1 MSSTRQRNDPGS
13 MGELAMP
20 VGILGFVAFAVG
32 GPWAAMSLAA
42 RFSQAPAPE
51 ANPFANFFL
60 LVRGQVQWST
70 AATVAAIALGLGVV
84 LLLVLVLV
92 LRGRLRGGHAG
103 RGDRA
108 QTVDRAARHMGRGR
122 DVESLSRRAAVQS
135 AARLGAGKDHLGL
148 PLGRAVA
155 TGQEL
160 WSNWE
165 NTIVDVWGTRSGKT
179 TSMGIPSIMAAPGA
193 CVVTSNKRDIVDA
206 TRDPRSEL
214 DRVWV
219 FDPQSI
225 VGEEPTWWWN
235 PLSYVTD
242 ENRASELAG
251 HFASASRHEESRGDP
266 FWEESGEDL
275 LAGLLLAAAV
285 AGKPISTVSDWLVDT
300 TDETAARI
308 LEDRYPRI
316 AGRLQAF
323 TNQPA
328 ETRGGVFANAQAMA
342 RCLTNSEVL
351 RWIDPP
357 APWAGREEFSPQDF
371 VRSSQTLYS
380 LSKEGRGTAGGV
392 VTALTA
398 AVMDAAETY
407 AASRPGGRLA
417 TPLVAVLDEAA
428 NVCRWR
434 ELPDLYSH
442 YGSRG
447 IVIRTIFQSP
457 KQAVAAFG
465 KTGWEKLWSAANVVT
480 YGGGVRD
487 GEFLRELSDLIGDY
501 DRPSVSVSQSQGRR
515 SVSRDLRSERILDNA
530 DLGALPRGRAVVLSS
545 GARPTLV
552 RTVPWMAGPHAK
564 AISASIAA
572 HDPQAEATLAEAS
585 KSLVDVR
592 AQESD
597 VTGGGAAVRP
607 VVKW

>member
-1 MSSTRQRNDPGS
+1 MSSTRERNAPGS
-13 MGELAMP
+13 MGE
-20 VGILGFVAFAVG
+20 VAVPATIIALVAVVVG

-42 RFSQAPAPE
+42 RFTQAPPPE
-51 ANPFANFFL
+51 PNPFGNFFQ
-60 LVRGQVQWST
+60 LVRGQIAWTT
-70 AATVAAIALGLGVV
+70 AATAAAVVLGLAVV

-92 LRGRLRGGHAG
+92 LRTRLRRGGRRGG
-103 RGDRA
+103 RS

-122 DVESLSRRAAVQS
+122 EVESLSRRAAAS
-135 AARLGAGKDHLGL
+135 TAARLGAGKDHLGL

-155 TGQEL
+155 SGQPL

-165 NTIVDVWGTRSGKT
+165 NTIVDVWGTRTGKT

-206 TRDPRSEL
+206 TRDPRAEL
-214 DRVWV
+214 GTVWV
-219 FDPQSI
+219 FDPQGI
-225 VGEEPTWWWN
+225 VREEPTWWWN

-242 ENRASELAG
+242 ENRAGELAG
-251 HFASASRHEESRGDP
+251 HFASASRHDDSRADP

-285 AGKPISTVSDWLVDT
+285 AGKPISTVSDWLVDA

-308 LEDRYPRI
+308 LEDRYPRV

-323 TNQPA
+323 TNQPP

-357 APWAGREEFSPQDF
+357 AAWECREEFSPHAF

-398 AVMDAAETY
+398 AVMDAAESWATTL
-407 AASRPGGRLA
+407 PGGRLG

-447 IVIRTIFQSP
+447 IVVRTIFQSP

-480 YGGGVRD
+480 YGGSVRD
-487 GEFLRELSDLIGDY
+487 GEFLQELSDLIGDY
-501 DRPSVSVSQSQGRR
+501 ERPVVSVSHSQGRR
-515 SVSRDLRSERILDNA
+515 TVSRDVRSERILDKA
-530 DLGALPRGRAVVLSS
+530 DLGALPKGRAVVLSS

-552 RTVPWMAGPHAK
+552 RTVPWMEAPYA
-564 AISASIAA
+564 AAVEASVRA
-572 HDPQAEATLAEAS
+572 HDPAAEATLAEA
-585 KSLVDVR
+585 R
-592 AQESD
+592 QEL
-597 VTGGGAAVRP
+597 AAVRTLEEQLGDGAPDRP
-607 VVKW
+607 VVQW